1 MSSSPNV
8 QHSSPAQQGPG
19 TLQDGSMA
27 SLGATTEH
35 GGGAENDVEY
45 RENTVD
51 QNTTHDNEAQQQSD
65 DNGFV
70 DVLANATSLV
80 QEEELPA
87 PSDVANMT
95 EAEMD
100 ITYHKIMHRYGFR
113 PIAPPALSLPMRATT
128 GRALGPATSTRHG
141 KMLLRHCTQ
150 HTRGVS
156 KPVKPPGPIG
166 SGRVYHPSL
175 RQISSVSS
183 AMDVRQYWVR
193 RIYEAM
199 IDRSNICDKENSINR
214 QRFDQVPGFEP
225 LDLEAVAHHVF
236 DSALAVHERG
246 FSRPKVYHKR
256 VVRGKLVDVS
266 EHCIERRLSR
276 ICYCLSYCKAIVDD
290 VIHGGVPLALLCD
303 NPEARLA
310 SKVSNNTGNSKR
322 SKRLKLAKQLKEQ
335 GKGSDDSDQSD
346 ENSEDE
352 DEEDDNV
359 EEKGEEGQQQAEE

>member
-8 QHSSPAQQGPG
+8 HHSSPAQQGPG
-19 TLQDGSMA
+19 TVQDGSTA

-51 QNTTHDNEAQQQSD
+51 QNTTHDNETQQQSD

-113 PIAPPALSLPMRATT
+113 PIAPSSTEPTDESNYRPRTWASDVNPPRKNAPPPLYPAYT
-128 GRALGPATSTRHG
+128 GRFQTREAARTYRQRSRLPP
-141 KMLLRHCTQ
+141 KLAPDFER
-150 HTRGVS
+150 
-156 KPVKPPGPIG
+156 VKRYG
-166 SGRVYHPSL
+166 
-175 RQISSVSS
+175 
-183 AMDVRQYWVR
+183 RQYWVR